1 MKTIKASTGNLQEII
16 AMAAALNLKAI
27 SLELTEILN
36 RAQQQNISYTQL
48 VCDMLKKELDAR
60 LEKRVVRSIKR
71 SKIGA
76 VEDLESFD
84 FSIRPQLPPHI
95 IKELCE
101 CRFIEEKRNVICL
114 GKPGLGKSRIA
125 KTIARSACLGEFL

>member
-76 VEDLESFD
+76 VE
-84 FSIRPQLPPHI
+84 
-95 IKELCE
+95 
-101 CRFIEEKRNVICL
+101 EKR
-114 GKPGLGKSRIA
+114 R
-125 KTIARSACLGEFL
+125 